1 MVFIIH
7 IPPMIAR
14 ALLQQA
20 AARAAR
26 YLEDLETRPVAP
38 SAAALERLASLDR
51 PLPESPGDPAAVL
64 EQLDA
69 VGSPATVATAGGRYF
84 GFVIGGTLPAALA
97 ATWLAA
103 AWDQDAGIAV
113 ASPAAAKIAEVALPW
128 MKDAL
133 RLPAGCAGGVRRG
146 GARGNFPPPRDARP
160 PSVA

>member
-64 EQLDA
+64 DELDA
-69 VGSPATVATAGGRYF
+69 VGSPATVATAGGVTS
-84 GFVIGGTLPAALA
+84 G
-97 ATWLAA
+97 
-103 AWDQDAGIAV
+103 
-113 ASPAAAKIAEVALPW
+113 S
-128 MKDAL
+128 
-133 RLPAGCAGGVRRG
+133 
-146 GARGNFPPPRDARP
+146 
-160 PSVA
+160 